1 MEVRKYIRLW
11 VLLSIVLITG
21 LFLFHRFVEGK
32 TTIRSVNDALDE
44 YGSTMTWVVDRG
56 FEVKKV
62 W

>member
-1 MEVRKYIRLW
+1 MGVTKYIRLW
-11 VLLSIVLITG
+11 ALLSIVTIAG

-32 TTIRSVNDALDE
+32 TMIRSVNDALDE
-44 YGSTMTWVVDRG
+44 YGSTMTWVIDRG